1 MTHADRK
8 TSGNGALLLADK
20 IVVITGGAGFI
31 GRQFCMAVAEHGGTA
46 VVADIDVE
54 AATRVAKEIAAK
66 HPGRAEAA
74 LLDITSLESVKSV
87 ISKLHGQYGRID
99 AVVNNAYPRN
109 RNYGRKLESVTYE
122 DFCENVGLH
131 LGGYFLVAQQ
141 FGLYFREKGA
151 GNIINMSS
159 IYGVMT
165 PRFEVYAGTSM
176 TMPVEYAAIKS
187 AVIQLTKYFAQYFK
201 GDGIRVNSLSPG
213 GILDRQPEAFLQ
225 KYHSYCNGKGML
237 DPQDV
242 NGSLLFLLSDS
253 SQYMTGQ
260 NLIVDDGFSL

>member
-1 MTHADRK
+1 
-8 TSGNGALLLADK
+8 
-20 IVVITGGAGFI
+20 VITGGAGFI
-31 GRQFCMAVAEHGGTA
+31 GRQFCAAVAEHGGTV
-46 VVADIDVE
+46 VVADIDID
-54 AATRVAKEIAAK
+54 AATRMAKEISSQQ
-66 HPGRAEAA
+66 PGRAEAA
-74 LLDITSLESVKSV
+74 LLDITSLDSVKLL
-87 ISKLHGQYGRID
+87 ITQLQDRHGRID

-109 RNYGRKLESVTYE
+109 PNYGRKLEQVAYA

-141 FGLYFREKGA
+141 FGMYFREHGG

-165 PRFEVYAGTSM
+165 PRFEVYEGTPM

-187 AVIQLTKYFAQYFK
+187 AVIQLTRYFAQYFK
-201 GDGIRVNSLSPG
+201 GDGIRVNCMSPG

-225 KYHSYCNGKGML
+225 KYDSHCNGKGML
-237 DPQDV
+237 DPQDL
-242 NGSLLFLLSDS
+242 NGSLLFLLSDAS
-253 SQYMTGQ
+253 KYITGQ